1 MLLQVS
7 EAIVAAADAA
17 QVAHSD
23 WLSASPVLR
32 QLALGPKFCG
42 LQAWLWGAATISSR
56 SLYVPWDCAGAL
68 CPVGDLFNYAPQVEE
83 ASDGRTL
90 DGGYEEER
98 GMYRFYAR
106 RNYVCGEQ
114 VLLCYGLHSN
124 LELLHHYGFIL
135 PLNPNDAFRISLPP
149 PHILRPTPQKNRVW
163 GRQLALSVVTEQ
175 QSARR
180 EAEELGG
187 EVGGGGPG
195 KYSIQADGQPSFCLL
210 AALRILA
217 EPKNV
222 RRKIRHLAISG
233 ERVSWEGDMAVYNWL
248 QDECRVILRKL
259 PTSAQEDEVLKQG
272 RGAKDDGINGGSN
285 LQPEAGTKMDALCSE
300 NVHLAICWRL
310 GYKLLVSRAIW
321 HCAEMA
327 AQLQEE
333 RSGSQPQ

>member
-1 MLLQVS
+1 MVVRWTVGTKRKGECTDSMRGGITFVESKFSCATASTPTWSCFTITASSYLS
-7 EAIVAAADAA
+7 TPMT
-17 QVAHSD
+17 HSGF
-23 WLSASPVLR
+23 LS
-32 QLALGPKFCG
+32 
-42 LQAWLWGAATISSR
+42 
-56 SLYVPWDCAGAL
+56 
-68 CPVGDLFNYAPQVEE
+68 
-83 ASDGRTL
+83 
-90 DGGYEEER
+90 
-98 GMYRFYAR
+98 
-106 RNYVCGEQ
+106 
-114 VLLCYGLHSN
+114 
-124 LELLHHYGFIL
+124 
-135 PLNPNDAFRISLPP
+135 P